1 MKIVVVGGGT
11 AGWIAAYFISK
22 AQPNCHEI
30 TIIESSKI
38 GIIGTGEG
46 STGTL
51 VSLLIGGYFDYTVD
65 PNDFIQ
71 KTDATAKIG
80 IRHQNWSSV
89 GSNYFAP
96 IDVSPT
102 GFQLDDYIFKHVL
115 SNYGNKNIHLASELG
130 IRYQNKKINQI
141 PALHFDGHKVGLF
154 FKEICLMDGVSVID
168 DVVTDIKVGSD
179 GNIVSIITENK
190 QNIDGDLFIDAT
202 GFARILMNKLNV
214 NWISKQDVLPVNT
227 AMPFQIEYEND
238 EEIVQET
245 KAIALSSGWMW
256 NIPLKTRKGC
266 GYVFDKNFI
275 SRDEA
280 QKEVEE
286 YLNKKIKPIKFI
298 EFDAGYMEKTLKN
311 NVLSVGLASSF
322 FEPLEATSINNTII
336 QIAIFVKEFLT
347 SDPKTTF
354 TTINE
359 DIYNRRIDLLNR
371 LTADFISLHYQ
382 GGRNDTPFWK
392 NIKDNKIGT
401 EYALETVERAKI
413 KIPGYSSFEGM
424 IGSPSAPLANWIL
437 AGLNIINGDQAKN
450 ELNLSGLKEY
460 SKEKYNNFIKSI

>member
-22 AQPNCHEI
+22 AQPGCHEI
-30 TIIESSKI
+30 TIVESSKI

-51 VSLLIGGYFDYTVD
+51 VSLLIGGYFNHVVDY
-65 PNDFIQ
+65 NDFIK
-71 KTDATAKIG
+71 KTDSTPKVG

-115 SNYGNKNIHLASELG
+115 STYGNQNIHLASELG
-130 IRYQNKKINQI
+130 LRYENKKINQI
-141 PALHFDGHKVGLF
+141 PAFHFDGHKVGLF
-154 FKEICLMDGVSVID
+154 FKEICLLDGVSVID
-168 DVVTDIKVGSD
+168 DVVTDV
-179 GNIVSIITENK
+179 NIDNNNNVVSIFTENNK
-190 QNIDGDLFIDAT
+190 NIDGDFFIDAT
-202 GFARILMNKLNV
+202 GFARVLMNKLKV
-214 NWISKQDVLPVNT
+214 NWISKQNVLPVNT
-227 AMPFQIEYEND
+227 AMPFQLEYEDN
-238 EEIVQET
+238 EEVIPET
-245 KAIALSSGWMW
+245 KAVALSSGWMW
-256 NIPLKTRKGC
+256 NIPLTTRKGC

-275 SRDEA
+275 SRENA

-298 EFDAGYMEKTLKN
+298 EFDAGYFEKTLTN

-347 SDPKTTF
+347 NDTNTTF
-354 TTINE
+354 NVINE
-359 DIYNRRIDLLNR
+359 EIYNRRIDLLNR

-382 GGRNDTPFWK
+382 GGRSDTPFWK

-401 EYALETVERAKI
+401 DYALETVQRAKI
-413 KIPGYSSFEGM
+413 KIPGYSSYEGM

-437 AGLNIINGDQAKN
+437 AGLNIISDDQANN
-450 ELNLSGLKEY
+450 ELINSGLEQY
-460 SKEKYNNFIKSI
+460 SKDKYNDFIKSI